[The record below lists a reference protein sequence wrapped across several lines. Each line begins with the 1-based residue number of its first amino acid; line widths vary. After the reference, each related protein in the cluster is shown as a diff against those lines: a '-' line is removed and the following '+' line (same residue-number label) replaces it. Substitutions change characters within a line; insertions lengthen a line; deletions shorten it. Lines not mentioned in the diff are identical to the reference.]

1 MVREVVLALMH
12 EWEQAVE
19 DTATA
24 PGLQRID
31 AMSQKMWLETLE
43 DVWLPWVTAL
53 YLTEQDQ
60 FGNTVEEFFHFLQTR
75 DPERSSDR
83 TCAMTVMTIQEF
95 GHMTVEEAL
104 HMGHSQQMANLLS
117 LSRQITC

>member
-31 AMSQKMWLETLE
+31 AMSQKMWMETLQ
-43 DVWLPWVTAL
+43 DV
-53 YLTEQDQ
+53 
-60 FGNTVEEFFHFLQTR
+60 
-75 DPERSSDR
+75 
-83 TCAMTVMTIQEF
+83 
-95 GHMTVEEAL
+95 
-104 HMGHSQQMANLLS
+104 
-117 LSRQITC
+117 